1 MTLVGWQDQAVEV
14 RSRRQGRRLRVR
26 QQAKIVLSDEM
37 IHCEVRN
44 LSLQGAGISLSRRAQ
59 LPDTFNLFIA
69 AHSLRT
75 FKVKLRWH
83 KGTHAGVS
91 FEMDA

>member
-1 MTLVGWQDQAVEV
+1 MTLVDWQDQAVEV

-26 QQAKIVLSDEM
+26 QQAKIVLNDEM

-44 LSLQGAGISLSRRAQ
+44 LSLQGAGISLSRRVQ
-59 LPDTFNLFIA
+59 LPNTFNLFIA

-75 FKVKLRWH
+75 FKVKLRWLR
-83 KGTHAGVS
+83 GNQAGVS